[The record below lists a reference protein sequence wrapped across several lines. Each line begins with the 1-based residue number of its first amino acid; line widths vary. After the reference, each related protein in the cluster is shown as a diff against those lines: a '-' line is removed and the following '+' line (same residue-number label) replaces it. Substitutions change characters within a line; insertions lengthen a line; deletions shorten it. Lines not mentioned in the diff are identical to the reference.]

1 MGKHDIA
8 VNKIVSKE
16 VGANIIAQDKLT
28 YQEHYNAIDFDV
40 DDLVNKQAVLDLI
53 TGSGVSGSD
62 KFYAATTALP
72 IVMVNGVDFNTSA
85 LRPIVNM
92 TVSKDATTDT
102 NNGYAPVLV
111 NYNFSDSTKTV
122 LVSITILDNG
132 TGSLEFDSWFRV
144 V

>member
-28 YQEHYNAIDFDV
+28 YQEHFNAIDFDN
-40 DDLVNKQAVLDLI
+40 DDLVNKQAVLDI
-53 TGSGVSGSD
+53 VGSSGVAASD
-62 KFYAATTALP
+62 KFYPATTALP
-72 IVMVNGVDFNTSA
+72 IVMVNGSDFNTSS

-92 TVSKDATTDT
+92 VRSLDANTDT
-102 NNGYAPVLV
+102 NDGFAPLIVK
-111 NYNFSDSTKTV
+111 YNFTDATKTV
-122 LVSITILDNG
+122 LLSITIPDNG
-132 TGSLEFDSWFRV
+132 FGSLEFDSWFRV

>member
-8 VNKIVSKE
+8 VNKINSKE

-53 TGSGVSGSD
+53 SSTGITGSD

-72 IVMVNGVDFNTSA
+72 ITMVNGVDFVTTA

-92 TVSKDATTDT
+92 TIEKDATTDT
-102 NNGYAPVLV
+102 NNGSVGVLV
-111 NYNFSDSTKTV
+111 DYNFTDATKTV
-122 LVSITILDNG
+122 LASITILDNG
-132 TGSLEFDSWFRV
+132 FGSLEFDSWFRV